1 MPVATRL
8 LVAFVLLI
16 CAFVVLVGVA
26 VYSLYTV
33 GQPTM
38 AAVVATAGLA
48 GVAAGGV
55 TYWILRREAGEEV
68 EIAFGD
74 LLDARAPAPVQPAM
88 PAASPMPTA
97 PRTLSPRRP
106 LRVQAMPVANL
117 PPAYVDA
124 VMRGAQARLSALKG
138 QTRQQ

>member
-26 VYSLYTV
+26 VFSLYTV
-33 GQPTM
+33 GQPVL
-38 AAVVATAGLA
+38 AGVVAMAGLA

-55 TYWILRREAGEEV
+55 TFWILRRDAAEEAADT
-68 EIAFGD
+68 EIEFAA
-74 LLDARAPAPVQPAM
+74 LMPTQPMPLAPAVPGAGR
-88 PAASPMPTA
+88 AATH
-97 PRTLSPRRP
+97 RRP

-138 QTRQQ
+138 QT

>member
-26 VYSLYTV
+26 VFSLYTV
-33 GQPTM
+33 GQPVL
-38 AAVVATAGLA
+38 AGVVAMAGLA

-55 TYWILRREAGEEV
+55 TFWIIRRDAVEEAGET
-68 EIAFGD
+68 EIE
-74 LLDARAPAPVQPAM
+74 LDAPIPTQPM
-88 PAASPMPTA
+88 SFVPPAA
-97 PRTLSPRRP
+97 PRAGRAATHRRP